1 MGREFIPLFE
11 DWAATYDAT
20 VHGADKQYADV
31 FKGYDNILDSIVAL
45 SGSNVLEFGPG
56 TGNLTAKL
64 AAANKKVFGV
74 EPSPSMR
81 KLAADKLSDKA
92 VFSDGDFLEFP
103 APPFQIDTIVSSYAF
118 HHLTD
123 EEKRT
128 AVKQYGA
135 ILQKHDKIVFADT
148 VFKDHEAYDEAI
160 KKAIRNGYHQ
170 LADDLKT
177 EHYPTLGT
185 MKNIF
190 SEEGFAARFTQQ
202 NDFVW
207 IMEAIKR

>member
-11 DWAATYDAT
+11 DWATTYDAT
-20 VHGADKQYADV
+20 VHGADKQYAAV
-31 FKGYDNILDSIVAL
+31 FKGYDSILDSIVAL

-64 AAANKKVFGV
+64 AGANKKVFGV

-160 KKAIRNGYHQ
+160 KKSNPKRLSSISGRFKDG
-170 LADDLKT
+170 
-177 EHYPTLGT
+177 TLSDTRDNEKHLFRRG
-185 MKNIF
+185 ICRAVY
-190 SEEGFAARFTQQ
+190 AAEMTLSG
-202 NDFVW
+202 
-207 IMEAIKR
+207 

>member
-20 VHGADKQYADV
+20 VHGADKQYAAV

-92 VFSDGDFLEFP
+92 VFSDGDFGVS

-123 EEKRT
+123 EK
-128 AVKQYGA
+128 
-135 ILQKHDKIVFADT
+135 
-148 VFKDHEAYDEAI
+148 
-160 KKAIRNGYHQ
+160 
-170 LADDLKT
+170 
-177 EHYPTLGT
+177 
-185 MKNIF
+185 
-190 SEEGFAARFTQQ
+190 SERL
-202 NDFVW
+202 
-207 IMEAIKR
+207 

>member
-20 VHGADKQYADV
+20 VNGADKQYAEV
-31 FKGYDNILDSIVAL
+31 FRGYEDILDTIVSL

-64 AAANKKVFGV
+64 VDANKKVFGV

-92 VFSDGDFLEFP
+92 AFSDGDFLEFP
-103 APPFQIDTIVSSYAF
+103 DPPFQIDTIVSSYAF

-123 EEKRT
+123 EEKQT
-128 AVKQYGA
+128 AVKQYGT

-148 VFKDHEAYDEAI
+148 VFEDAESYAEAI
-160 KKAIRNGYHQ
+160 AKASQNGYHQ
-170 LADDLKT
+170 LANDLKT
-177 EHYPTLGT
+177 EYYPTLET
-185 MKNIF
+185 MKTIF
-190 SEEGFAARFTQQ
+190 SAEGFTARFTQQ